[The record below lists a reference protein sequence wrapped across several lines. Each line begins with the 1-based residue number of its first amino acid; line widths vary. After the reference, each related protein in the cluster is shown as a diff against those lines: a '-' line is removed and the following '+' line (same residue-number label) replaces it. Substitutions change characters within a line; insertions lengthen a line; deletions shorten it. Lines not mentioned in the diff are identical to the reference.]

1 MSDEDFDLGP
11 ELGVFDDQIEE
22 IPPLLPDLPIEPSM
36 PWISAFIT
44 DEPESCR
51 DHIPPQYQDDNNM
64 TFFCSPFEG
73 FNLGPGGPN
82 PQHYL
87 NWDPNAIP
95 RCPNGQGPQCK
106 DYYYWLSF
114 AADLGHEI
122 GFDVYDST
130 GKVFLTKSITTP
142 EKFNYTIPP
151 KPCTDTRV
159 LWVQMWYHDT
169 TTLMW
174 KYGPPSNKV
183 SMPCPVALESSMFLD
198 IRFNDIVFF
207 NVADEEPQPQDLDVY
222 GYLRASSGSRTEYLN
237 LASWFDPGSEC
248 PDDLSVTPQTG
259 TTPGCPVPFEAGT
272 YSVIDQSICR
282 SKHYYS
288 CTETGWDKNN
298 NTIRLVMDE
307 GDPLTLSV
315 KILDDDGLF
324 DDLVCE
330 GAFQIPGQSILEWYE
345 MEDEVFTIA
354 GSTTNS
360 GSCQIWGTLN
370 AVKP

>member
-1 MSDEDFDLGP
+1 
-11 ELGVFDDQIEE
+11 
-22 IPPLLPDLPIEPSM
+22 M

-259 TTPGCPVPFEAGT
+259 TTLGCPVPFEAGT

-370 AVKP
+370 AVTP